1 MSEMITAAAE
11 KITELFKT
19 LELDLQDPN
28 LKDTPNRIAKMFVN
42 ETLSGLYTNPPK
54 ITVFPNEGDHQYK
67 GMVVVKDIEIHSL
80 CSHHWQN
87 FDWLCTIAY
96 VPGNNV
102 VWLSKFSRIVD
113 YWSRRPQLQERLMKQ
128 IFNNLEE
135 LLQTDNIAITM
146 NCKHNCMC
154 VRGVKEHQASTSTAL
169 MWGLFLHSEATR
181 NEFLFHCKN

>member
-1 MSEMITAAAE
+1 MSQMIKDAAD
-11 KITELFKT
+11 KIEELFKI
-19 LELDLQDPN
+19 LQLDLTDPN
-28 LKDTPNRIAKMFVN
+28 LQDTPTRIARMFVD
-42 ETLSGLYTNPPK
+42 ETLSGLYADPPK
-54 ITVFPNEGDHQYK
+54 ITVFPNEGEHKYA
-67 GMVVVKDIEIHSL
+67 GMVVVKDIEVHSL

-87 FDWLCTIAY
+87 FDGLCTIAY
-96 VPGNNV
+96 VPGHNV

-128 IFNNLEE
+128 IFNNLSE
-135 LLQTDNIAITM
+135 LLDTDNIAITM

-181 NEFLFHCKN
+181 NEFLFHCK